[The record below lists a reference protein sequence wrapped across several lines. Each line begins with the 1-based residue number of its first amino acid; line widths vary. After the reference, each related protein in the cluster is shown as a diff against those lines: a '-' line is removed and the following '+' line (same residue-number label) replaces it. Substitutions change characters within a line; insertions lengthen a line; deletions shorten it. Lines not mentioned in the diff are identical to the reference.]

1 VKRSVLPT
9 SRGHAFESLAQRA
22 LSATMQ
28 WPTSVDPGGH
38 WLGLDVAST
47 GTALMS
53 LETPRGRVVSVGT
66 LAELAYAKNVVVYTV
81 KFSNIKMDVI
91 SVAGP
96 LWARG
101 RLVLLAK
108 S

>member
-1 VKRSVLPT
+1 MGSFSHHSGQPQLITAATGLAWT
-9 SRGHAFESLAQRA
+9 SPAPALRVVSL
-22 LSATMQ
+22 
-28 WPTSVDPGGH
+28 G
-38 WLGLDVAST
+38 
-47 GTALMS
+47 
-53 LETPRGRVVSVGT
+53 TPRERVVSVGT